1 MIRFLD
7 IVPVMICGFL
17 LDLLF
22 GDPEKIPHPVVLI
35 GKLISKAEKLIR
47 PRFPADKRGE
57 RLGGL
62 LMAAAVAAVCFV
74 VPAVILFLA
83 GLVNRWLKF
92 ALEVFWCW
100 QIFAAR
106 TLAKEARMVR
116 AKVDAGDLPGS
127 RIQIARIVGRDTSE
141 LSMTEIIKACI
152 ETVAESASDGV
163 IAPMFFIAIGG
174 VPMGFLY
181 KAINTM
187 DSMVGYKNDK
197 YRYFGT
203 AAARLDDVANFI
215 PARLTALFMIAAAP
229 LLGLDG
235 KGAMA
240 MWKRDRLKH
249 LSPNSGNPESAVAG
263 ALGVQLGGDATY
275 FGKLFKKST
284 LGDPLR
290 EVVPEDIER
299 AVRLMYAASAAAL
312 VIMTAARA
320 LTFLF

>member
-17 LDLLF
+17 LDLLL

-35 GKLISKAEKLIR
+35 GTLISKAEKLIR

-83 GLVNRWLKF
+83 GLVNGWLRF

-127 RIQIARIVGRDTSE
+127 RTQIARIVGRDTSE

>member
-17 LDLLF
+17 LDLLL

-320 LTFLF
+320 LTFLL